1 MNFNSVT
8 DVITSIT
15 HVQGNG
21 GGSDYGIKVV
31 LNPMLNEDVY
41 VHRYKLGL
49 AVTDHAMENSWPQQ
63 MRNLNNN
70 GKLLIPNYAF
80 PTMPETIGEFVSRI
94 TTEGDISTNSI
105 TFTLPGIADP
115 DRAGGITVCL
125 FDPDDW
131 ELKEGVL
138 TELYV
143 LNQP

>member
-41 VHRYKLGL
+41 VHRYKLGF
-49 AVTDHAMENSWPQQ
+49 AVTDHSLDNAWPQP

-94 TTEGDISTNSI
+94 ATEGDISTNSI

-115 DRAGGITVCL
+115 DRAGEIVVCL

-131 ELKEGVL
+131 TLASGTL
-138 TELYV
+138 TAEYSLY
-143 LNQP
+143 QG